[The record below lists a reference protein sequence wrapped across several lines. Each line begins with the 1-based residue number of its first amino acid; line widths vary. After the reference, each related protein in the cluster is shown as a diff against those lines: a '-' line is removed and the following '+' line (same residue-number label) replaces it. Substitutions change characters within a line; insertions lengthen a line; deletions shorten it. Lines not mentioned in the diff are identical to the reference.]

1 MTEEFRK
8 RIAKFLSKYID
19 ILDCKRGYGDDLVI
33 KQGVKAL
40 IENDIFSARELQI
53 QAGKEAD
60 VFIPA
65 EFINMCVNG

>member
-8 RIAKFLSKYID
+8 RISKFLSKYID
-19 ILDCKRGYGDDLVI
+19 IIDCKRGYGDDLVI
-33 KQGVKAL
+33 KQGIRAL
-40 IENDIFSARELQI
+40 IENNIFSVRELQI

-65 EFINMCVNG
+65 GFIKMCVNG